1 MPYNYTTL
9 NTYCGGN
16 SSADCTKSAYSH
28 VDSSNP
34 AYSHIDYSIY
44 EGFSPGFSSVGVL

>member
-16 SSADCTKSAYSH
+16 SSDCNKPSY
-28 VDSSNP
+28 N
-34 AYSHIDYSIY
+34 HIDNSVY
-44 EGFSPGFSSVGVL
+44 EGFSPGFSAVGVL